1 MATMSAY
8 LLLWA
13 QIGGL
18 AIALQMNDSA
28 GLSDIATLQHSM
40 KLAIEKISR
49 AASQHEW
56 RDMQDLAGRLEAL
69 AAQAAAQT
77 TAHPGAVAAF
87 DVAAEIRGRERVTCS
102 PEQQAALQTSRMDG
116 EMPKEYLGAMDPI
129 WTHFCEQKLFRPG
142 SLNRPTLSSLN
153 LVFFHNPKAGGTT
166 VAGIIRRLGAAYG
179 HQGVFRKGPT
189 DRQPQPWVWPNIRD
203 GSLKSGLWSSRRR
216 EIILTRP
223 TFLLTFVRDAAE
235 RCLSYYYHFTT
246 RSNRAHPELNLS
258 LTTEGKLN
266 ALKNCKNTQTTAMT
280 HHPDVM
286 LHGTPLVDATFNRYT
301 FMGVQERFDES
312 IVALA
317 NLLGISPVEV
327 QYVAAKVSTQGGID
341 DHDMVLVPH
350 GPIVSEP
357 QEIQHYALGS
367 QFAADNTLDFR
378 MRQLANQALD
388 DIVGS
393 IPNFDEQLSTFKAH
407 QLQIAQKCEGNSGT
421 RNGHKIPCYFL
432 DQGCGF
438 QCLDRM
444 VCELGGTCNP
454 DGIEINDRY
463 RTATEYGS
471 VPENVC
477 FSAKGLAA
485 IQTYMNFLSTTKG
498 ATDTEPA
505 LCALNPSDWGV
516 SSQENKGGPFV
527 FSDAAVRLVVRS
539 LDISF
544 WLAFQPIVG
553 EVSKC

>member
-1 MATMSAY
+1 
-8 LLLWA
+8 
-13 QIGGL
+13 L
-18 AIALQMNDSA
+18 A
-28 GLSDIATLQHSM
+28 
-40 KLAIEKISR
+40 
-49 AASQHEW
+49 
-56 RDMQDLAGRLEAL
+56 
-69 AAQAAAQT
+69 
-77 TAHPGAVAAF
+77 
-87 DVAAEIRGRERVTCS
+87 
-102 PEQQAALQTSRMDG
+102 
-116 EMPKEYLGAMDPI
+116 
-129 WTHFCEQKLFRPG
+129 
-142 SLNRPTLSSLN
+142 SLN

-189 DRQPQPWVWPNIRD
+189 GRMPQPWVWPNIRD
-203 GSLKSGLWSSRRR
+203 GNLKAGISSSRSR

-223 TFLLTFVRDAAE
+223 TFLLTFVRNAAE

-246 RSNRAHPELNLS
+246 RSNRAHPDLNLT

-266 ALKNCKNTQTTAMT
+266 ALKNCKNTQTKAMA
-280 HHPDVM
+280 HQPDEK
-286 LHGTPLVDATFNRYT
+286 LHETPALVDATFNRYT

-327 QYVAAKVSTQGGID
+327 QYVAAKVSTHGGID
-341 DHDMVLVPH
+341 DHNMVLVPH
-350 GPIVSEP
+350 GPVVSEP
-357 QEIQHYALGS
+357 KEIQHYALGS
-367 QFAADNTLDFR
+367 QFAADNVLDFR
-378 MRQLANQALD
+378 MHQLANQALD

-393 IPNFDEQLSTFKAH
+393 IPDFDEQLSTFKAH
-407 QLQIAQKCEGNSGT
+407 QLQIAQKCEGNVVT
-421 RNGHKIPCYFL
+421 KIVHKTTCYFM

-444 VCELGGTCNP
+444 VCELGGKCNP

-471 VPENVC
+471 PPENVC

-516 SSQENKGGPFV
+516 STQENKGGPFV
-527 FSDAAVRLVVRS
+527 FPHAAVRLVVRS

-553 EVSKC
+553 EVSRC